1 MTRSLPP
8 KASLRFLQK
17 EAKDLLK
24 AHKDGDAAVC
34 GLLKPLPKF
43 AKASDDDVLAADVS
57 LQEAQHALALSY
69 DFKGW
74 KELKRH
80 VGLRAKGDQQMAF
93 KFTKVVDITFVAKD
107 VKETAS
113 FYEKVGLKKFPVEE
127 PKVFSLGDKELA
139 IHGELPADFPVPN
152 PNTVYVSVLVDN
164 LAGLCKHLDDQG
176 VAYHGP
182 KDSHLGEK
190 SIHLTDPD
198 GNHIEVHQRKR

>member
-1 MTRSLPP
+1 MTRPLPP

-17 EAKDLLK
+17 EAKDLVK

-34 GLLKPLPKF
+34 DLLKALPKL
-43 AKASDDDVLAADVS
+43 ARASDDDVLAAEVS

-69 DFKGW
+69 GFKGW

-80 VGLRAKGDQQMAF
+80 VDLQAKGRQKAAF
-93 KFTKVVDITFVAKD
+93 KFGKFIDISFIAKD
-107 VKETAS
+107 VAATAS

-127 PKVFSLGDKELA
+127 PKVFALGDKELA
-139 IHGELPADFPVPN
+139 IHGRLPADFPLPK
-152 PNTVYVSVLVDN
+152 PNTVYVSVWVDD
-164 LAGLCKHLDDQG
+164 LASLCKHLDDQG
-176 VAYHGP
+176 IDYWGS

-198 GNHIEVHQRKR
+198 GNHIEAHQQKR